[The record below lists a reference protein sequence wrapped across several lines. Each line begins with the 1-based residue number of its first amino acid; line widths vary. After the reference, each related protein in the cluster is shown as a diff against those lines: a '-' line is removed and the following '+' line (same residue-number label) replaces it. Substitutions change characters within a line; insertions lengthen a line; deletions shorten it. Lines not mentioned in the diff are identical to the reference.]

1 MKIEFKDKEE
11 ARNPTLDQLV
21 EPDTDLKN
29 WLVEYIG
36 EKNNPENQEVTVAMI
51 VETMADEFPEFL
63 MAVAEENWIRGYQQ
77 AFSDIHGNYGSPS
90 EKTPEEN
97 TSEDEQQAQH
107 YTVYKR
113 VER

>member
-1 MKIEFKDKEE
+1 MKVEFKGEE
-11 ARNPTLDQLV
+11 DAKNPTLDQLV

-63 MAVAEENWIRGYQQ
+63 MAVAEENWVRGYQQ
-77 AFSDIHGNYGSPS
+77 AFSDLHGAYGSP
-90 EKTPEEN
+90 PEVVLEE
-97 TSEDEQQAQH
+97 TSEDEQ
-107 YTVYKR
+107 
-113 VER
+113 